1 LGLTLIDTSLVIAY
15 VDKND
20 ALHGAAER
28 AIKQAGRVD
37 ELAISLIT
45 YAEILVGVFRRR
57 EGSAEAVERFLADTG
72 LGLQPVTQAMA
83 IFSARLRAKHAA
95 LRLPDAL
102 ILATAEV
109 VGAGRLLTADA
120 RWRHYS
126 SLTTVVA
133 A

>member
-15 VDKND
+15 ADNND

-28 AIKQAGRVD
+28 AIRDAGRAD
-37 ELAISLIT
+37 ELAISQIT

-57 EGSAEAVERFLADTG
+57 AGSAEALERFLADTG
-72 LGLQPVTQAMA
+72 LDLLPVTQAMA
-83 IFSARLRAKHAA
+83 LFSARLRAKHLA

-109 VGAGRLLTADA
+109 LGAGSLLTADA
-120 RWRHYS
+120 RWNRYS
-126 SLTTVVA
+126 ALTTVVA

>member
-1 LGLTLIDTSLVIAY
+1 MGFTLIDTSLVIAY
-15 VDKND
+15 ADTTDV
-20 ALHGAAER
+20 LHEAADR
-28 AIKQAGRVD
+28 AITHAGRAD

-72 LGLQPVTQAMA
+72 MALQPVTQAVA
-83 IFSARLRAKHAA
+83 VFSARLRAKHAS

-102 ILATAEV
+102 ILSTAEV
-109 VGAGRLLTADA
+109 IGARSLLTADA
-120 RWRHYS
+120 RWRRYS
-126 SLTTVVA
+126 PLATVIA